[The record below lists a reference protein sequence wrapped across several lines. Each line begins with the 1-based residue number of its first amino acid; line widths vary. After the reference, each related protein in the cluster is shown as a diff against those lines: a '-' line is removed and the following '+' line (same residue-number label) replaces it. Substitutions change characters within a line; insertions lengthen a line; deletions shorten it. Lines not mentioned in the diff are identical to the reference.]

1 MNFSFTD
8 EQLMLAESAR
18 GFLGEHAGSE
28 QVRRAMVS
36 DTGMDLPLWQK
47 LSTEMVWQGILIPE
61 QAGGLGLGMVETAL
75 VMEQL
80 GQSLAP
86 LPLAACCQ
94 SILALRAV
102 PDSEHCRE
110 LLSGLAEGQVVSL
123 AHTAARPHWGAEG
136 GAVTAVPEGDSWRL
150 NGEAR
155 FVPCGHGA
163 ETLLVV
169 AETNPGLALFSLP
182 ADHAGLLLSKAPTL
196 DQTRPMA
203 AAILTDAVVSADN
216 CLSAD
221 WSESLAVVLDLTR
234 ILVGADQVGCAQAS
248 LDQSIQYVSE
258 RVQFGRTIAS
268 YQAIKHKAADMMVKV
283 ECARSLM
290 CYAACVADEWLAGAA
305 STRELAEAA
314 GMLASSAGDAA
325 FFCAGT
331 GIQLHGGV
339 GITEEYDIQL
349 YFKRAQATAGYL
361 GWPHEHRETI
371 ASLLLDDGDSHAA

>member
-1 MNFSFTD
+1 MAAVGTPRLV
-8 EQLMLAESAR
+8 QGGAA
-18 GFLGEHAGSE
+18 LG
-28 QVRRAMVS
+28 V
-36 DTGMDLPLWQK
+36 L
-47 LSTEMVWQGILIPE
+47 
-61 QAGGLGLGMVETAL
+61 AL
-75 VMEQL
+75 VGYL
-80 GQSLAP
+80 GV
-86 LPLAACCQ
+86 
-94 SILALRAV
+94 RFM
-102 PDSEHCRE
+102 DSANTDTSSR
-110 LLSGLAEGQVVSL
+110 EGQVVSL

-136 GAVTAVPEGDSWRL
+136 VAVMAVREGESWRL

-182 ADHAGLLLSKAPTL
+182 ADHAGLVLSKAPTL

-221 WSESLAVVLDLTR
+221 WAESLAVVLDLTR
-234 ILVGADQVGCAQAS
+234 ILVGADQVGCSQAS
-248 LDQSIQYVSE
+248 LDHSIQYVSE